1 MLNFHRESWNPVKK
15 HSKALV
21 FFVVSKQI
29 PIIYIQPTVVE
40 LKKALACHISMHV
53 TLQASESGL
62 SAICFNF
69 ISMENYHE
77 YWYPFDL

>member
-21 FFVVSKQI
+21 FFEVSKQI
-29 PIIYIQPTVVE
+29 PIVYIRP
-40 LKKALACHISMHV
+40 KKAVACYISMHV
-53 TLQASESGL
+53 TFQASESGL

-69 ISMENYHE
+69 IQHGKLS
-77 YWYPFDL
+77 